1 MKRTLSLLAFCAMT
15 AAAALAQVPSN
26 LVVENVP
33 PIDPALVERVTPYF
47 EFRTASFSSWHPER
61 REMLI
66 TTRFG
71 NTSQIHAVTMPG
83 GARRQLTF
91 YPDRVGGGQWQK
103 KSGRFIVFT
112 KDIGGGE
119 FFQIYR
125 YDPADGGVVLLTD
138 GKSRNE
144 RGPLSRDGN
153 LLAYSSTRRNGTDS
167 DLYVVDI
174 NDPKSDRKVAVV
186 KGGGWNAVDWSPDN
200 STLAVN
206 EYISANES
214 YLYTM
219 DAKSG
224 ALKLLTP
231 KGGPKVAWRGG
242 RFSND
247 GKSLYL
253 VADAG
258 SEFMQLVKWDL
269 ASGKRTPLTSH
280 IKWDVEDFDLSPD
293 GKTVAFVTNE
303 NGIGVLH
310 LLDTV
315 SGKEIAAPKL
325 PVGNVGNIGFHENGR
340 DLAFNLSSNKSPSD
354 VFSVDLSSGKIDQWT
369 FSETGGLNTANNV
382 DPELVRMKSFD
393 GLEISAFVYRPDAK
407 KFAGKR
413 PVMISIHGG
422 PESQFQPGFLGR
434 SNYLINEMGIAYVA
448 PNVRGSSGCGKTY
461 LALDNGFKR
470 EDTVKDI
477 GTVIDWIRKDP
488 TLDGDRILVYGG
500 SYGGYMVLAS
510 MIHHA
515 DKLKAGID
523 VVGISSFV
531 TFLANTQDYRRDLR
545 RAEYGDERDP
555 KMKAFLERISPL
567 TNASKIEDPL
577 FVIQGFNDPRV
588 PYTEAEQIAKAA
600 RGNDNPVWYLMAK
613 DEGHGFA
620 KKSNADF
627 QFLAMIKFMEEFL
640 LK

>member
-1 MKRTLSLLAFCAMT
+1 
-15 AAAALAQVPSN
+15 
-26 LVVENVP
+26 
-33 PIDPALVERVTPYF
+33 
-47 EFRTASFSSWHPER
+47 
-61 REMLI
+61 
-66 TTRFG
+66 
-71 NTSQIHAVTMPG
+71 
-83 GARRQLTF
+83 
-91 YPDRVGGGQWQK
+91 
-103 KSGRFIVFT
+103 
-112 KDIGGGE
+112 
-119 FFQIYR
+119 
-125 YDPADGGVVLLTD
+125 
-138 GKSRNE
+138 
-144 RGPLSRDGN
+144 
-153 LLAYSSTRRNGTDS
+153 
-167 DLYVVDI
+167 
-174 NDPKSDRKVAVV
+174 
-186 KGGGWNAVDWSPDN
+186 
-200 STLAVN
+200 
-206 EYISANES
+206 
-214 YLYTM
+214 
-219 DAKSG
+219 
-224 ALKLLTP
+224 
-231 KGGPKVAWRGG
+231 
-242 RFSND
+242 
-247 GKSLYL
+247 
-253 VADAG
+253 
-258 SEFMQLVKWDL
+258 
-269 ASGKRTPLTSH
+269 
-280 IKWDVEDFDLSPD
+280 
-293 GKTVAFVTNE
+293 
-303 NGIGVLH
+303 
-310 LLDTV
+310 
-315 SGKEIAAPKL
+315 
-325 PVGNVGNIGFHENGR
+325 
-340 DLAFNLSSNKSPSD
+340 
-354 VFSVDLSSGKIDQWT
+354 
-369 FSETGGLNTANNV
+369 
-382 DPELVRMKSFD
+382 MKSFD

-407 KFAGKR
+407 KFPGKR

-448 PNVRGSSGCGKTY
+448 PNVRGSSGYGKTY

-488 TLDGDRILVYGG
+488 TLDSDRILVYGG

-515 DKLKAGID
+515 DKLRAGID